1 MFKNCYSKEAG
12 PCYDQKPVCSDNPGQ
27 NIWNKVKKSSKTGQ
41 D

>member
-1 MFKNCYSKEAG
+1 MHYFLNKALIHI
-12 PCYDQKPVCSDNPGQ
+12 DQNSNRGQ